1 MARVEHP
8 DLVSPLLPLLPFVPS
23 VQPRGKGKKCPPGW
37 QPSKDTGKP
46 LCRPPCS
53 TPASLDRLVGS
64 GGAVGVGSLSLLAP
78 DPQEK
83 QGCLPGEFPLWTDAR
98 QPRPAWARVGTVL
111 DSLHG
116 KASRALPWRAHR
128 TLQFKALPDD
138 HCLAQPQGPGAP
150 GPDLSLSFPP
160 PSRCPCPSLV
170 PSGGPPCGA
179 GAQGPWCPPA
189 PVPYRGSRG
198 TGLSVVLN
206 YRLPGQG
213 GRRPPPAPGSCRW
226 PQHVPQTALPLRGL
240 PGPPALDPTPSSGN
254 PPP

>member
-64 GGAVGVGSLSLLAP
+64 GGAVGVGSPSLLAP

-128 TLQFKALPDD
+128 TLQFKALPMTTVW
-138 HCLAQPQGPGAP
+138 LSPRAREPQVPT
-150 GPDLSLSFPP
+150 SRS
-160 PSRCPCPSLV
+160 PSRRPAGALAPRWILL
-170 PSGGPPCGA
+170 GGPRAERGLRDPGVPPLPSPTGVLA
-179 GAQGPWCPPA
+179 AQGCPWF
-189 PVPYRGSRG
+189 
-198 TGLSVVLN
+198 
-206 YRLPGQG
+206 
-213 GRRPPPAPGSCRW
+213 
-226 PQHVPQTALPLRGL
+226 
-240 PGPPALDPTPSSGN
+240 
-254 PPP
+254 